1 MPVQNFEWVKI
12 TLNSGRK
19 FFMRDFQFGEKVLN
33 QVGQYGLRFF
43 QPNSDLFFAIHNESA
58 DKIMLKEVANFGFN
72 PNFVETTDIVRDK
85 TVEIV
90 RN

>member
-43 QPNSDLFFAIHNESA
+43 QPNDDTYFVIHNETTDNIKIKA
-58 DKIMLKEVANFGFN
+58 DTGFGFN
-72 PNFVETTDIVRDK
+72 PNFIETTDIVRGK
-85 TVEIV
+85 TVEV
-90 RN
+90 VK

>member
-1 MPVQNFEWVKI
+1 MPVQNFEWIKI

-19 FFMRDFQFGEKVLN
+19 FFMRDFQFEEKVVN
-33 QVGQYGLRFF
+33 QVGQYGVRYFKKE
-43 QPNSDLFFAIHNESA
+43 SDLYFAIHNEST
-58 DKIMLKEVANFGFN
+58 DKIILKEVTNFGFN

-85 TVEIV
+85 AVEIV